1 MIPDTNIVIAYLEGE
16 DAVVKALSQWRENV
30 SLFLPTV
37 VESEVLSFGKWN
49 DVERHITEEYLANNF
64 VSVVFDRSIAHIA
77 AKLRRT
83 TSVKFPD
90 VAIAASAL
98 HLHVPLMTR
107 NIRDFKRIPNL
118 DLRTI

>member
-16 DAVVKALSQWRENV
+16 ESVVRAFSQWRENA

-37 VESEVLSFGKWN
+37 IESEVLSFNKWN
-49 DVERHITEEYLANNF
+49 DSERRVTEQYLADNF
-64 VSVVFDRSIAHIA
+64 ISIAFDRPIAHRA
-77 AKLRRT
+77 AELRR
-83 TSVKFPD
+83 VIRIKFPD

-98 HLHVPLMTR
+98 HLQVPLLTR
-107 NIRDFKRIPNL
+107 DIRDFKRVPGL